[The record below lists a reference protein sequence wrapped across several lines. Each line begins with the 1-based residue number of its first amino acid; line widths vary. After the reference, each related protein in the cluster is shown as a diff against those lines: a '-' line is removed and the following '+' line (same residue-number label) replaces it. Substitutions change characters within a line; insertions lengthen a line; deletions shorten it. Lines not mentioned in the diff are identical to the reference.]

1 MATSISV
8 DTGIIIIITGDHT
21 FVHADVTDALF
32 AHKAVMCALIPII
45 WIMNHAER
53 FCTSG

>member
-8 DTGIIIIITGDHT
+8 DTGIIITGDHT